1 MPPLTVYLILQAASS
16 LFFSLIF
23 TVNMIYQVTVVGLSP
38 LQLVL
43 VGTTLEATAFLFEIP
58 TGVLADVKS
67 RRLSVII
74 GYVLMGVAFIV
85 EGSLP
90 YFGTVLL
97 SQGLWG
103 LGYTFTSGATQAWMA
118 DEVGEARAGEAFV
131 RGAQASWIGALVAI
145 PLSVALGSVSVQL
158 PIVTGGGL
166 MIALAGFL
174 ALTMGEEDFQ
184 PTPPGERTTWGMM
197 AKTVRDARGMVA
209 RQPVLLALLAIGL
222 FYGLYSEGVDRLWTP
237 HLLESFAPP
246 FGGQVDPV
254 VWLGGLRGALLLGG
268 LAASEVV
275 RRRVETEQ
283 GRSLSRLLAANTT
296 LIVAGLAVFGLA
308 RDLWL
313 AMATF
318 WLVGTLRRV
327 AAPLHEA
334 WYNRRI
340 DDAQVRATLFSV
352 TSQADA
358 LGQIAGGPAVGAVGN
373 VSIRAAL
380 VCSALLLAP
389 VVPLY
394 RVARGREEKWEKS
407 TTIAEN

>member
-1 MPPLTVYLILQAASS
+1 LAPLTVYLILQAGSS

-58 TGVLADVKS
+58 TGVVADVKS
-67 RRLSVII
+67 RRLSVIV
-74 GYVLMGVAFIV
+74 GYVLMGLAFVV

-97 SQGLWG
+97 SQVVWG

-118 DEVGEARAGEAFV
+118 DEVGAAHASEAFL

-145 PLSVALGSVSVQL
+145 PLSVALGSLNVQL
-158 PIVTGGGL
+158 PIVAGGGL
-166 MIALAGFL
+166 MILLAGFL
-174 ALTMGEEDFQ
+174 AVAMSEEGFQ

-197 AKTVRDARGMVA
+197 AQTVRDARGLVG

-237 HLLESFAPP
+237 HLLDSFAPP

-254 VWLGGLRGALLLGG
+254 VWLGGLRAALLLGG

-275 RRRVETEQ
+275 RRRVDTGQ
-283 GRSLSRLLAANTT
+283 GRSLARLLAANAA
-296 LIVAGLAVFGLA
+296 LIVAGLVLFGLV
-308 RDLWL
+308 RSLWL
-313 AMATF
+313 AMAAF

-340 DDAQVRATLFSV
+340 DDPQVRATLFSM
-352 TSQADA
+352 TSQVDA
-358 LGQIAGGPAVGAVGN
+358 LGQIAGGPGVGLVGN

-380 VCSALLLAP
+380 VVSALLLAP

-394 RVARGREEKWEKS
+394 RVAQRRE
-407 TTIAEN
+407 IG